1 MLPDLATACFRLVSS
16 MSEVKLIPAIN
27 VMAAFVHNEPTSLSV
42 LQELGLPQALYDE
55 LERDFPTN
63 NDVRHRSRCVAY

>member
-1 MLPDLATACFRLVSS
+1 MF
-16 MSEVKLIPAIN
+16 EVKLIPAIN

-63 NDVRHRSRCVAY
+63 NDVGHRSRCVAY